1 MERLWVKLMS
11 LISISPLSSSRHS
24 PPWLS
29 TPISG
34 DVHSFGDLS
43 PPIFNI
49 SSSTS
54 KAQQAI
60 NADCDDSQ
68 SEASN
73 YGVMTNERAASSAS
87 ATHSRGPFIQAAFIN

>member
-1 MERLWVKLMS
+1 MTMERLWVKLMS
-11 LISISPLSSSRHS
+11 VISISPLSSSRHS
-24 PPWLS
+24 PTLS

-43 PPIFNI
+43 PVFNI

-54 KAQQAI
+54 KAQRAI
-60 NADCDDSQ
+60 NADCDSQ

-73 YGVMTNERAASSAS
+73 YGGMTNERAASSAS